1 MLNPDRPLYYR
12 LGGYDAVAAVT
23 DELLRRLHADPQIGV
38 FWKGKCEDSRKRD
51 LQLLI
56 DFLCHVTGGPVHYGG
71 RDMRTSHKGL
81 AISESD
87 WTVFAG
93 HAAAVLDDFGVRDPE
108 RTEVMALAA
117 GFHDEI
123 VEAGAPTRSAVK

>member
-1 MLNPDRPLYYR
+1 MLNPDRPLYNR
-12 LGGYDAVAAVT
+12 LGGYDAVAAFT
-23 DELLRRLHADPQIGV
+23 DELLLRLHADPQIGV
-38 FWKGKCEDSRKRD
+38 FWKGKCEDSRNRD
-51 LQLLI
+51 RQLLV
-56 DFLCHVTGGPVHYGG
+56 DFLCHVTGGPVNYGG

-108 RTEVMALAA
+108 RTEVMTLAA

-123 VEAGAPTRSAVK
+123 VEA

>member
-12 LGGYDAVAAVT
+12 LGGYDAVAAFT
-23 DELLRRLHADPQIGV
+23 DELMVRLHADPQIGV

-51 LQLLI
+51 RQLLV
-56 DFLCHVTGGPVHYGG
+56 DFLCDVTGGPVLYGG

-81 AISESD
+81 TISESD
-87 WTVFAG
+87 WNVFAG
-93 HAAAVLDDFGVRDPE
+93 HAAAVLDDLGVRDPE

-123 VEAGAPTRSAVK
+123 VEEGGPVRSAVR